1 MKRLLRRAVGRLC
14 QGRGREALSR
24 LGPWWF
30 RNHYALRYPIAYVLL
45 GVGGVVGVGSSLL
58 LVYGVLTDS
67 ASSWWLAGVIGMA
80 LGWALLSASTAWC
93 SRMEGNETSQTILA
107 RATELGWRIEK
118 PHLLSAFD
126 AWLIAQG
133 LSPQEQAQRRAQ
145 KLEKRLP
152 PSEPPP
158 PKRPRF

>member
-1 MKRLLRRAVGRLC
+1 MKRLFRRAVGRLC

-58 LVYGVLTDS
+58 LVYGVWTGS

-80 LGWALLSASTAWC
+80 LGWALLNASSAWC
-93 SRMEGNETSQTILA
+93 SRMALDETSKEVLA
-107 RATELGWRIEK
+107 RASE
-118 PHLLSAFD
+118 A
-126 AWLIAQG
+126 G
-133 LSPQEQAQRRAQ
+133 LENRKTSKEA
-145 KLEKRLP
+145 
-152 PSEPPP
+152 S
-158 PKRPRF
+158 